1 MSESKYSKY
10 SEQLYISM
18 KRARKDEDTIIN
30 ITTSEPLKERLK
42 IK

>member
-10 SEQLYISM
+10 SEQLYIAM
-18 KRARKDEDTIIN
+18 KGARKDEDTIIN
-30 ITTSEPLKERLK
+30 ITTSESLKERLK